1 VVLDSFPLAI
11 GSKVTGTQD
20 GYTLQASYGIAPR
33 WQVSLRHDA
42 TGNTNELNEA
52 GNKTVL
58 KTLAVT
64 VLLSAFMPANFR
76 VCAYKP
82 VKQI

>member
-1 VVLDSFPLAI
+1 LAI

-42 TGNTNELNEA
+42 TGNTNELNKQA
-52 GNKTVL
+52 IKSVL

-64 VLLSAFMPANFR
+64 ALLSVFMPANFR
-76 VCAYKP
+76 AYAYKLA
-82 VKQI
+82 KQI